1 MNTELIAIQ
10 LGYTSYVLK
19 KNTDGLS
26 HEQSLTLPQPG
37 GNCMNWV
44 VGHIVSARN
53 GFLQVLGEE
62 PIWTEEASK
71 PYLRGGEPMT
81 DGSNA
86 HEFSSML
93 ADLDTSQERI
103 LNGLKRFDPDRLGEK
118 APFSPV
124 NNEDETLGSLLA
136 GLAFHESYH
145 AGQTGV
151 LRRVLGLEGVIG

>member
-10 LGYTSYVLK
+10 LGYTNYVLK
-19 KNTDGLS
+19 KNTEGLS
-26 HEQSLTLPQPG
+26 HEQSISMPRPG

-44 VGHIVSARN
+44 VGHILSSRN
-53 GFLQVLGEE
+53 GFLKILGEE
-62 PIWTEEASK
+62 PIWTEDQSK
-71 PYLRGGEPMT
+71 PYRRGGEPMT

-86 HEFSSML
+86 REFSSML

-103 LNGLKRFDPDRLGEK
+103 LNGLKRLDPERLNEK

-124 NNEDETLGSLLA
+124 NNEDETVGSLLA

-151 LRRVLGLEGVIG
+151 LRRVIGMEGALG